1 MTLIQDKVQAL
12 ARSGFGVGAP
22 VTAETAVRDGGTM
35 QQFTSAT
42 VIAHPA
48 LGAFELH
55 GLIRHHYEQSGGI
68 QGNALGFP
76 LSDEE
81 ADPAVPAGRR
91 SRFQFGQLT
100 WSAAVGVTL
109 VGADGRP
116 TPSPA
121 PDPSPDPTP
130 APAPDPTPAD
140 AAPPAPPAPLHQLTD
155 VTERVLRELNL
166 VPGGSRRPGAA
177 KRAGDAAPFLQAKMG
192 ELPADADQTTWQSLL
207 LACEAN
213 DLTLLD
219 TWDPRPLAAVAGLV
233 AQDTDDPQVFTL
245 ADGAFDFD
253 GSADVRH
260 VVLER
265 PGNVFPKLVAVSFPA
280 SLLEREE
287 TPFLVYFHP
296 TLGQAVPAG
305 YYTAAPNLKSTED
318 GNFYPY
324 GWDFLFHGFWKYLN
338 YGGPDF
344 TTEYS
349 IGLDYQVAQGGKDV
363 AVVLPIFHANDGIN
377 VGDFLKPDQIMLL
390 LAEIKWFFT
399 QQVDL
404 ADGQPTAANFRVAMG
419 AFSSATSLLA
429 TVLSNVNSVF
439 CRDVLREA
447 YFFDAPQG
455 VGHACVAAAL
465 AWAKDNA
472 DKHVRFYSQWA
483 YDNYNQVLGGQ
494 KAVQSARLVV
504 HPANANR
511 SVALVPQAFWTP
523 LVNDAALRDIKA
535 RGWAAIHALVPST
548 LLADAL
554 ARSGF

>member
-12 ARSGFGVGAP
+12 AQSGFDVGAP
-22 VTAETAVRDGGTM
+22 VTAETPERDGGAL
-35 QQFTSAT
+35 QQFAAAT
-42 VIAHPA
+42 IIAHPA
-48 LGAFELH
+48 LGTFEVH
-55 GLIRHHYEQSGGI
+55 GLIRDRYEQDGGI
-68 QGNALGFP
+68 QGNALGYP

-81 ADPAVPAGRR
+81 ADPDVPGGRR

-100 WSAAVGVTL
+100 WSGAVGVTL
-109 VGADGRP
+109 VSAGGSP
-116 TPSPA
+116 T
-121 PDPSPDPTP
+121 
-130 APAPDPTPAD
+130 PAPDPTPTPD
-140 AAPPAPPAPLHQLTD
+140 PVPAAAAPPAPLHQLTD
-155 VTERVLRELNL
+155 VTARVLRELNL
-166 VPGGSRRPGAA
+166 VPGGSRRPGPAQ
-177 KRAGDAAPFLQAKMG
+177 RAGDAAPFLQAKMG
-192 ELPADADQTTWQSLL
+192 ELPADADKSTWQSLL

-213 DLTLLD
+213 NLTLLD
-219 TWDPRPLAAVAGLV
+219 TWDPQPLAAIACLS
-233 AQDTDDPQVFTL
+233 AQDTDDPQVFKL

-253 GSADVRH
+253 GSADVQH

-265 PGNVFPKLVAVSFPA
+265 PGNVFPKLIAVSFPK
-280 SLLEREE
+280 SLLESEE

-296 TLGQAVPAG
+296 TLGQAVPSG
-305 YYTAAPNLKSTED
+305 YYTAAPNLKSPED

-338 YGGPDF
+338 YSGPDF

-349 IGLDYQVAQGGKDV
+349 IGLDYQMAQSGKAV

-377 VGDFLKPDQIMLL
+377 VGDFLKPDQILLL

-399 QQVDL
+399 QKAEL
-404 ADGQPTAANFRVAMG
+404 ADGKPTAANFRVAMG

-429 TVLSNVNSVF
+429 TVLGNINSVF
-439 CRDVLREA
+439 CRDVLREV

-472 DKHVRFYSQWA
+472 DKHVRFYSQWT

-494 KAVQSARLVV
+494 KTVQSARLVV
-504 HPANANR
+504 HPANPNR
-511 SVALVPQAFWTP
+511 SVALVPQAFWEP
-523 LVNDAALRDIKA
+523 IVNDVALKDIKA

>member
-12 ARSGFGVGAP
+12 ARDGFGVGAAQ
-22 VTAETAVRDGGTM
+22 TGETPVRDGGTR
-35 QQFTSAT
+35 QQFAAAT
-42 VIAHPA
+42 IIAHPA
-48 LGAFELH
+48 LGTFELH
-55 GLIRHHYEQSGGI
+55 GLIRDRYEQDGGI
-68 QGNALGFP
+68 EGNALGYP

-81 ADPAVPAGRR
+81 ADPAVPGGRR

-100 WSAAVGVTL
+100 WSGAVGVTL
-109 VGADGRP
+109 VGADG
-116 TPSPA
+116 S
-121 PDPSPDPTP
+121 PTP
-130 APAPDPTPAD
+130 APEPEPEPMPTD
-140 AAPPAPPAPLHQLTD
+140 AAPPAPLHQLTD
-155 VTERVLRELNL
+155 VTARVLRELNL
-166 VPGGSRRPGAA
+166 VPGGSRRPGPAQ
-177 KRAGDAAPFLQAKMG
+177 RAGDAAPFLQAKMAG
-192 ELPADADQTTWQSLL
+192 LPADADQSTWQSLL

-219 TWDPRPLAAVAGLV
+219 TWDPQPLAAVAGLV
-233 AQDTDDPQVFTL
+233 AQATDDPQVFTL

-253 GSADVRH
+253 GSADVQH

-265 PGNVFPKLVAVSFPA
+265 PGNVFPKLVAVSFPT
-280 SLLEREE
+280 SLLTQAE

-296 TLGQAVPAG
+296 TLGQAVPSG
-305 YYTAAPNLKSTED
+305 YYTAAPNLKSPED

-338 YGGPDF
+338 YSSPDF

-349 IGLDYQVAQGGKDV
+349 IGLDYQVAQSGKDV
-363 AVVLPIFHANDGIN
+363 AVVLPIFHADDGIG
-377 VGDFLKPDQIMLL
+377 VGDFLKPDQLL
-390 LAEIKWFFT
+390 LILAEIKWYFT

-419 AFSSATSLLA
+419 AFSSATGLLA
-429 TVLSNVNSVF
+429 RVLSNINSVF

-465 AWAKDNA
+465 AWAKDNP
-472 DKHVRFYSQWA
+472 DKHVRFYSQWT

-494 KAVQSARLVV
+494 QAVQSARLVV
-504 HPANANR
+504 HPANPNR
-511 SVALVPQAFWTP
+511 SVALVPQAFWEP
-523 LVNDAALRDIKA
+523 LVNDVALKDIRA
-535 RGWAAIHALVPST
+535 RGWAAVHALVPST

>member
-1 MTLIQDKVQAL
+1 MTLIQAKVQAL
-12 ARSGFGVGAP
+12 AQSGFGVGAP
-22 VTAETAVRDGGTM
+22 VTAETPVRDGGAM
-35 QQFTSAT
+35 QQFAAAT
-42 VIAHPA
+42 IISHPA
-48 LGAFELH
+48 LGTFELH
-55 GLIRHHYEQSGGI
+55 GLIRDRYVQDGGI
-68 QGNALGFP
+68 QSNALGFP

-81 ADPAVPAGRR
+81 ADPAVPGGRR
-91 SRFQFGQLT
+91 SRFQFGQLS

-109 VGADGRP
+109 VGANG
-116 TPSPA
+116 
-121 PDPSPDPTP
+121 TP
-130 APAPDPTPAD
+130 APAPTPTPDPAPAPAAD
-140 AAPPAPPAPLHQLTD
+140 ATPPAPLHQLTD

-166 VPGGSRRPGAA
+166 VPGGSKRPGAA
-177 KRAGDAAPFLQAKMG
+177 QRAGDAAPFLQAKMG
-192 ELPADADQTTWQSLL
+192 ELPADADKTTWQSLL

-213 DLTLLD
+213 NLTLLD
-219 TWDPRPLAAVAGLV
+219 TWDPQPLAAIACLE
-233 AQDTDDPQVFTL
+233 AKDTADPQVFTL

-253 GSADVRH
+253 GSAEVLH

-265 PGNVFPKLVAVSFPA
+265 PGNVFPKLIAVSFPK
-280 SLLEREE
+280 SLLESAE

-296 TLGQAVPAG
+296 TLGQAVPSG
-305 YYTAAPNLKSTED
+305 YYTAAPNLKSPED

-338 YGGPDF
+338 YSGPDF
-344 TTEYS
+344 TTEYN
-349 IGLDYQVAQGGKDV
+349 IGLDYQVAQSGKDV
-363 AVVLPIFHANDGIN
+363 AVVLPMFHSNDGIN
-377 VGDFLKPDQIMLL
+377 VGDFLKPDQIMLM

-404 ADGQPTAANFRVAMG
+404 ADGKPTAANFRVAMG

-429 TVLSNVNSVF
+429 TVLGNVNSVF
-439 CRDVLREA
+439 CRDALREV

-472 DKHVRFYSQWA
+472 DKHVRFYSQWT
-483 YDNYNQVLGGQ
+483 YDNCNQVLGGQ
-494 KAVQSARLVV
+494 KAAQSARLVV
-504 HPANANR
+504 HPTNANR
-511 SVALVPQAFWTP
+511 SVALVPQAFWEP
-523 LVNDAALRDIKA
+523 IVNDVALKDIKA